1 MKTCFVIMGY
11 GIKTDYST
19 GRELDLD
26 KTYKN
31 IIKPVVEESG
41 FECIRADEIRH
52 SGTIDLH
59 MYKLLFE
66 ADIVIADLS
75 TSNPNAMYELGVRH
89 GLKPYTTI
97 AIAEKDLKYPF
108 DLNHTVIRQYEHLGK
123 DIGYDEVLRFK
134 DELKQ
139 TILEISEKNN
149 VDSPVYTFLQ
159 SLKPPELMETLIV
172 ENEKKGE
179 TLREII
185 DNGLFLLNEKKDF
198 IKAKEQFAKALE
210 IDNNN
215 SYLIQKL
222 TLSTYKSKIPTEADS
237 LDNALDIIEKLNPST
252 TTDPETIGLMGAIW
266 KRKFTLSNDIEMLNK
281 SLMYY
286 EKGFYLK
293 NDYYNG
299 INLAFLYNQRA
310 YLSTNKNE
318 TTTDNTIA
326 ERIRLK
332 VIKLCLD
339 LMNTNFENRNDK
351 YWIYATLQEGYF
363 AIGNLPQSE
372 IYKQHALEFV
382 EGEWQLDSTN
392 HQIEKLK
399 IFLNKK

>member
-11 GIKTDYST
+11 GIKIDYST

-31 IIKPVVEESG
+31 IIKHVVEECG
-41 FECIRADEIRH
+41 YKCIRADEIRH

-123 DIGYDEVLRFK
+123 DIGFDEVMRFR
-134 DELKQ
+134 DELRQ
-139 TILEISEKNN
+139 TILEISNKSD

-159 SLKPPELMETLIV
+159 SLKPPELIKPLNID
-172 ENEKKGE
+172 NDQKGE

-185 DNGLFLLNEKKDF
+185 DKGLLLLNEKKDF

-210 IDNNN
+210 IDMNNT
-215 SYLIQKL
+215 YLIQKL
-222 TLSTYKSKIPTEADS
+222 TLATYKSKIPTETES
-237 LDNALDIIEKLNPST
+237 LEEALNLLDKLNPST

-266 KRKFTLSNDIEMLNK
+266 KRKFTLSRDIEMLNK

-299 INLAFLYNQRA
+299 INLAYLYNQRA
-310 YLSTNKNE
+310 YLSTDKNE
-318 TTTDNTIA
+318 RTADNTIA
-326 ERIRLK
+326 GRIRLK
-332 VIKLCLD
+332 VIDICLD
-339 LMNTNFENRNDK
+339 LINSNFEERNDK
-351 YWIYATLQEGYF
+351 YWVYATLQEGYF
-363 AIGNLPQSE
+363 ALGNLPQSE
-372 IYKQHALEFV
+372 NYKQQASKFL

-392 HQIEKLK
+392 HQIENLK
-399 IFLNKK
+399 IFLSKK